1 MNKKTHIMVFFIL
14 IILMINIFIPR
25 YDYAAEIIVNVGDIN
40 EDGIVDSRDTTKI
53 LQHIAASKI
62 PKIAQKHPDWILRNT
77 SLKAGDVNEDGIIDS
92 RDTTRVLQHIAAS
105 KIPKIAQNHPDWKSY
120 IESKW
125 KAKAQEIKLDKTN
138 ITIKKGEIFK
148 LIAKISPSN
157 ADNKIVLWSSSND
170 SVATVDGIGNVEG
183 KNEGS
188 AIITASTKNGKIAIC
203 KVVVYKQ
210 NTQSQPFKS
219 TPIVTTTKNISNTT
233 ILTNSVTYTGKA
245 QTPNVTVKDGNTIL
259 KNGTDYIVNYTN
271 NINAGI
277 AKITVTGKGNYT
289 GTVTANFTIKK
300 ATYDMK
306 NVKFVDL
313 SITYDGKAHSIIA
326 SGLPKGVKVSYSG
339 NGKTTVGKYTVTA
352 KFTGDII
359 NYNAIQDKKAILNI
373 NAKEISK
380 TTVSGIKDKTYTG
393 KAITQ
398 SIVIKDG
405 NTVLKNGTDYII
417 KYTNNINVGT
427 AKITAT
433 GKGNYKG
440 SASKTFKI
448 ISSGYEY
455 KKIKSKSVKLP
466 TGDKVYFLDTQYYVK
481 KDNNVGVKNSD
492 AIILESKGKYAMID
506 TARVDQSSKIIKYL
520 KELNI
525 KELEFILLTH
535 AHDDH
540 IGGYI
545 EIIKNVKVKNV
556 YLKQYEK
563 YDDKDEN
570 VKKIKNTMKKI
581 VTLSQN
587 AKINIKYVN
596 KKENQAIGL
605 GNISMNLYNTSL
617 NKIVDSIND
626 ENDNSI
632 VVLAKI
638 KGKKIYFAADI
649 EAANKAISKKIG
661 DVDIYKV
668 SHHGYLYNNTAEVLK
683 QLKPEYAIITSFKER
698 TTDVVNK
705 LKNVGTKDN
714 NIYGTGS
721 GIVILNINNSGKI
734 YFKQM

>member
-157 ADNKIVLWSSSND
+157 ADNKIVLWSSSNS

-233 ILTNSVTYTGKA
+233 ILTNSVT
-245 QTPNVTVKDGNTIL
+245 
-259 KNGTDYIVNYTN
+259 
-271 NINAGI
+271 
-277 AKITVTGKGNYT
+277 GKGNYT

-339 NGKTTVGKYTVTA
+339 NGKKTVGKYTVTA

>member
-62 PKIAQKHPDWILRNT
+62 PKIAEKHPDWILRNT

-105 KIPKIAQNHPDWKSY
+105 KIPKIAQNHPEWKSY

-157 ADNKIVLWSSSND
+157 ADNKIVLWSSSNS

-245 QTPNVTVKDGNTIL
+245 QTPNITVKDGNTIL

-339 NGKTTVGKYTVTA
+339 NGKKTVGKYTVTA

>member
-157 ADNKIVLWSSSND
+157 ADNKIVLWSSSNG

>member
-157 ADNKIVLWSSSND
+157 ADNKIVLWSSSNG

-271 NINAGI
+271 NITN
-277 AKITVTGKGNYT
+277 
-289 GTVTANFTIKK
+289 
-300 ATYDMK
+300 
-306 NVKFVDL
+306 
-313 SITYDGKAHSIIA
+313 
-326 SGLPKGVKVSYSG
+326 
-339 NGKTTVGKYTVTA
+339 KT
-352 KFTGDII
+352 
-359 NYNAIQDKKAILNI
+359 
-373 NAKEISK
+373 
-380 TTVSGIKDKTYTG
+380 
-393 KAITQ
+393 
-398 SIVIKDG
+398 
-405 NTVLKNGTDYII
+405 
-417 KYTNNINVGT
+417 
-427 AKITAT
+427 
-433 GKGNYKG
+433 
-440 SASKTFKI
+440 
-448 ISSGYEY
+448 
-455 KKIKSKSVKLP
+455 
-466 TGDKVYFLDTQYYVK
+466 
-481 KDNNVGVKNSD
+481 
-492 AIILESKGKYAMID
+492 
-506 TARVDQSSKIIKYL
+506 R
-520 KELNI
+520 
-525 KELEFILLTH
+525 
-535 AHDDH
+535 
-540 IGGYI
+540 
-545 EIIKNVKVKNV
+545 
-556 YLKQYEK
+556 
-563 YDDKDEN
+563 
-570 VKKIKNTMKKI
+570 
-581 VTLSQN
+581 
-587 AKINIKYVN
+587 INI
-596 KKENQAIGL
+596 
-605 GNISMNLYNTSL
+605 S
-617 NKIVDSIND
+617 
-626 ENDNSI
+626 
-632 VVLAKI
+632 
-638 KGKKIYFAADI
+638 
-649 EAANKAISKKIG
+649 
-661 DVDIYKV
+661 
-668 SHHGYLYNNTAEVLK
+668 
-683 QLKPEYAIITSFKER
+683 
-698 TTDVVNK
+698 
-705 LKNVGTKDN
+705 
-714 NIYGTGS
+714 
-721 GIVILNINNSGKI
+721 
-734 YFKQM
+734 

>member
-14 IILMINIFIPR
+14 IIVMINIFIPR

-157 ADNKIVLWSSSND
+157 ADNKIVLWSSSNG

-433 GKGNYKG
+433 GKGIYKG

-520 KELNI
+520 KEL
-525 KELEFILLTH
+525 
-535 AHDDH
+535 
-540 IGGYI
+540 Y
-545 EIIKNVKVKNV
+545 
-556 YLKQYEK
+556 
-563 YDDKDEN
+563 
-570 VKKIKNTMKKI
+570 
-581 VTLSQN
+581 
-587 AKINIKYVN
+587 
-596 KKENQAIGL
+596 
-605 GNISMNLYNTSL
+605 
-617 NKIVDSIND
+617 
-626 ENDNSI
+626 
-632 VVLAKI
+632 
-638 KGKKIYFAADI
+638 
-649 EAANKAISKKIG
+649 
-661 DVDIYKV
+661 
-668 SHHGYLYNNTAEVLK
+668 
-683 QLKPEYAIITSFKER
+683 
-698 TTDVVNK
+698 
-705 LKNVGTKDN
+705 
-714 NIYGTGS
+714 IYGIIFS
-721 GIVILNINNSGKI
+721 
-734 YFKQM
+734 

>member
-157 ADNKIVLWSSSND
+157 ADNKIVLWSSSNS

-245 QTPNVTVKDGNTIL
+245 QTPNITVKDGNTIL

-271 NINAGI
+271 NINAEI

-339 NGKTTVGKYTVTA
+339 NGKKTVGKYTVTA

>member
-157 ADNKIVLWSSSND
+157 ADNKIVLWSSSNG

-245 QTPNVTVKDGNTIL
+245 QTPNITVKDGNTIL

-339 NGKTTVGKYTVTA
+339 NGKKTVGKYTVTA

>member
-14 IILMINIFIPR
+14 IIVMINIFIPR

-62 PKIAQKHPDWILRNT
+62 PKIAEKHPDWILRNT

-157 ADNKIVLWSSSND
+157 ADNKIVLWSSSNG

-339 NGKTTVGKYTVTA
+339 NGKKTVGKYTVTA